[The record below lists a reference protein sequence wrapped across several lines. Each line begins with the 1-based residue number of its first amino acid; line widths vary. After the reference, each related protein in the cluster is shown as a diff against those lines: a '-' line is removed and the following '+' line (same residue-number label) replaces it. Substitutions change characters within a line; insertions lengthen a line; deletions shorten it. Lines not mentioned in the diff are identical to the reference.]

1 MIPQTGWP
9 HDWNEEY
16 ILKLSVFIPDALFCP
31 WSVEAKCPY
40 CVLSARSNPANLSQW
55 LLDKTL
61 SQILSIMENEF
72 RCWAWTRFTLSHTWF
87 YNVVLFL
94 HYIGLLDA
102 VRIVCWCL
110 QERRVILS
118 CLLAWT
124 CPFHAPRRKTCS
136 SNNYKQHM
144 CSDLFVFLQTLA
156 QTGAQALFLP
166 TNRVSFG
173 SQPKFLTQAKVSVT
187 GTGCQAAS
195 LLLSRLNSCLGEWST
210 S

>member
-1 MIPQTGWP
+1 MYTVYCSQLEVVMIPPTGWP
-9 HDWNEEY
+9 HDWSEEY

-61 SQILSIMENEF
+61 SQILSIMENEI
-72 RCWAWTRFTLSHTWF
+72 RCWTWTRFTLSHTWF

-136 SNNYKQHM
+136 SKNYKQHM
-144 CSDLFVFLQTLA
+144 CFGPFCFSADTC
-156 QTGAQALFLP
+156 
-166 TNRVSFG
+166 TNRSAGAF
-173 SQPKFLTQAKVSVT
+173 PP
-187 GTGCQAAS
+187 
-195 LLLSRLNSCLGEWST
+195 N
-210 S
+210 